1 MRQIYPDAASAY
13 DSIYANM
20 NAIKTVDKALLKNP
34 LLIYM
39 IKTWP
44 KILEYLNKE
53 DEELKA
59 ELTELT
65 KGGKNIKKRYA
76 KNTKGRRRQ
85 ISRKR

>member
-1 MRQIYPDAASAY
+1 MKELFPEDPAIVAY
-13 DSIYANM
+13 
-20 NAIKTVDKALLKNP
+20 NAIKTTDPALCKHPIILALLREHK
-34 LLIYM
+34 
-39 IKTWP
+39 
-44 KILEYLNKE
+44 KILGYLTNE
-53 DEELKA
+53 PLKA